1 MGWKYLCLEAELP
14 TSITGRDQVAHVRNP
29 RRSYGSGRV
38 AQLNSSDD
46 TMFRTAKS
54 LSQDLQMTR
63 GTREGGGGVFP
74 SQGESSRVTPKLS
87 WEHRV

>member
-38 AQLNSSDD
+38 AQLNSSDGHNVSHNQKPLARFAND
-46 TMFRTAKS
+46 
-54 LSQDLQMTR
+54 
-63 GTREGGGGVFP
+63 
-74 SQGESSRVTPKLS
+74 
-87 WEHRV
+87 